1 MVWSIT
7 KRYPAFWTLHLT
19 DAAASRQQTPQ
30 FCRCKMRMSGLSKVE
45 MSAFIGGRGRYG
57 NGANCLEPTRT
68 GPATCATRDKA
79 EADHP
84 EGSCPPTEDQR
95 PAHPSIAGW
104 SEEAR

>member
-1 MVWSIT
+1 MVWPMNNAGSAIG
-7 KRYPAFWTLHLT
+7 AHLRLRGEPSQRRGT
-19 DAAASRQQTPQ
+19 A
-30 FCRCKMRMSGLSKVE
+30 CRCKMRMSGLSKVE

-57 NGANCLEPTRT
+57 DGANGLEPTRT
-68 GPATCATRDKA
+68 GPARCAT

-84 EGSCPPTEDQR
+84 EGSGPPTEDQR

>member
-1 MVWSIT
+1 
-7 KRYPAFWTLHLT
+7 
-19 DAAASRQQTPQ
+19 
-30 FCRCKMRMSGLSKVE
+30 MSGLSKVE

-57 NGANCLEPTRT
+57 DGANGLEPTRT
-68 GPATCATRDKA
+68 GPARCATRDKA

-84 EGSCPPTEDQR
+84 EGSGPPTEDQR